1 MLKVQLLSLTEQ
13 GLGAEFFAPDTS
25 LQRLK
30 SLLDDKLKELLA
42 EAGTGELTA
51 MQVVEQRQMLQ
62 QLQKEILN
70 GLSPVVAALLA
81 ALDLARQKVMDPDG
95 YSQESLRRDL
105 AVLRRLDAP
114 LVALEDSLYR
124 LQRVHPGPDRA
135 AFVHA
140 LVDLIQ
146 ARQLTLVVRR
156 NAALALAKLGS
167 ADAGHRT
174 VLLEALTDPD
184 LSSRAACSWAL
195 HQMAIPTP
203 SAL

>member
-1 MLKVQLLSLTEQ
+1 MSREAPGEVVVQ
-13 GLGAEFFAPDTS
+13 
-25 LQRLK
+25 
-30 SLLDDKLKELLA
+30 
-42 EAGTGELTA
+42 
-51 MQVVEQRQMLQ
+51 
-62 QLQKEILN
+62 
-70 GLSPVVAALLA
+70 
-81 ALDLARQKVMDPDG
+81 
-95 YSQESLRRDL
+95 

-124 LQRVHPGPDRA
+124 LQRIHPGPDRA
-135 AFVHA
+135 VFVRA

-146 ARQLTLVVRR
+146 ARQLTPVVRR
-156 NAALALAKLGS
+156 NAALAIAKLGS

-184 LSSRAACSWAL
+184 LASRAACSWAL